1 MATTDGRIL
10 AQKKW
15 ISKSLSFRSRLIFVK
30 QVYKKYNSFAGLRI
44 KKKYDVN
51 VFLTILKQIL
61 NDKKNLVNLN
71 QYYTEII
78 DYVKEDLF
86 SKGSQERPRFS
97 LRPNVVKEIESIN
110 QNEIPSYLI
119 HRYRY
124 EIYPKLRISDNFPPY
139 LQIEPTSICNYRCV
153 FCYQTDN
160 KFNKRSTGYM
170 GHMKLATFKL
180 IMDQAEGNIEFI
192 SLASRGEP
200 LLCPDFKKMLEYT
213 RGKFINLKI
222 NTNASLLDEEMSH
235 AILKS
240 GVKTIVF
247 SVDAAESSL
256 YSKLRVNGKLDKV
269 VSNIKKFQEIKKK
282 NYSNSKIITRVA
294 GVKVNKQQNLED
306 MEKYWSDM
314 VDQVAFVDYMPWENV
329 YESKYSNIQTPCSD
343 LWRRMF
349 IWWNGKVNP
358 CDVDYKSE
366 LSVGNIKDNTISNLW
381 KSGKYKELRKQ
392 HEAKFR
398 KNVSPCNRCVL
409 V

>member
-1 MATTDGRIL
+1 MKQL
-10 AQKKW
+10 YKKHN
-15 ISKSLSFRSRLIFVK
+15 SFVGLRLK
-30 QVYKKYNSFAGLRI
+30 KKYNASSFLNNLKI
-44 KKKYDVN
+44 
-51 VFLTILKQIL
+51 ILD
-61 NDKKNLVNLN
+61 DKKNLVNLS
-71 QYYTEII
+71 QYYITIL
-78 DYVKEDLF
+78 DYIKKDLF
-86 SKGSQERPRFS
+86 LSGTNSRPRFS
-97 LRPNVVKEIESIN
+97 LAPNVVKEIQSISV
-110 QNEIPSYLI
+110 NEIPKYLV

-124 EIYPKLRISDNFPPY
+124 EIYPQLRISDNFPPY

-213 RGKFINLKI
+213 RGKFFNLKI

-247 SVDAAESSL
+247 SADAAESSL

-282 NYSNSKIITRVA
+282 K
-294 GVKVNKQQNLED
+294 L
-306 MEKYWSDM
+306 
-314 VDQVAFVDYMPWENV
+314 F
-329 YESKYSNIQTPCSD
+329 
-343 LWRRMF
+343 
-349 IWWNGKVNP
+349 
-358 CDVDYKSE
+358 
-366 LSVGNIKDNTISNLW
+366 
-381 KSGKYKELRKQ
+381 
-392 HEAKFR
+392 
-398 KNVSPCNRCVL
+398 
-409 V
+409 

>member
-1 MATTDGRIL
+1 
-10 AQKKW
+10 
-15 ISKSLSFRSRLIFVK
+15 VK
-30 QVYKKYNSFAGLRI
+30 QLYKKHNSFVGFKL
-44 KKKYDVN
+44 KEKYDVDT
-51 VFLTILKQIL
+51 FLESLKLILE
-61 NDKKNLVNLN
+61 DKKNLSILN
-71 QYYTEII
+71 KYDLEILNF
-78 DYVKEDLF
+78 VKKDLF
-86 SKGSQERPRFS
+86 LSGLKDRPKFM
-97 LRPNVVKEIESIN
+97 LKPNVVKEIQTLDFN
-110 QNEIPSYLI
+110 QIPKYLV

-124 EIYPKLRISDNFPPY
+124 EIHPQLRICDDFPPY

-160 KFNKRSTGYM
+160 KFNKRSFGHM
-170 GHMKLATFKL
+170 GHMSLDTFKK
-180 IMDQAEGNIEFI
+180 IVDQAKGNVEFI

-213 RGKFINLKI
+213 RGKFFNLKI

-240 GVKTIVF
+240 GVKTIGF
-247 SVDAAESSL
+247 SADAAESSL

-329 YESKYSNIQTPCSD
+329 YESKYSKIQTPCSD